1 MKSALTAVAIML
13 ASVSAWGSQNP
24 NYQFTFVTQ
33 TGQTIEGHQ
42 IAALGSP
49 ALNNAGDVIFT
60 GYEKAPIGSSTFLAG
75 LFSPQR
81 LVAPYN
87 GSLPACIGSYFLND
101 SGKIA
106 FAQNTKLTPVY
117 QSVSG
122 VYETSLSG
130 GPVKTIAA
138 PGQVINGVQLITN
151 ICIADN
157 SIGDNFSFDDS
168 GRIIFGDS
176 GGLYVYTP
184 EKGLTNPTI
193 TDVHGQPVSA
203 VIPIGGTS
211 EEFLFSAFSGTTEGI
226 FTPHRV
232 VVETGDRIDGIE
244 LTGFGGPYQS
254 SRRGLAFEASYGPP
268 GESQQGIFTRKSVVV
283 KNGQKID
290 GKLLA
295 ITLEFDVND
304 EDQVVFSGLFGGGVY
319 PNDIAIATRDEIIAA
334 VGDTINGHTVTF
346 LGTPVLNDCGMV
358 AFLATFS
365 DGSQAIVKAI
375 RKWKR

>member
-1 MKSALTAVAIML
+1 MKSALIAVAITL
-13 ASVSAWGSQNP
+13 ASISAWGSQNP

-42 IAALGSP
+42 LAALGSP

-138 PGQVINGVQLITN
+138 PGQVINGAMV
-151 ICIADN
+151 C
-157 SIGDNFSFDDS
+157 SSS
-168 GRIIFGDS
+168 PIFAS
-176 GGLYVYTP
+176 LTTASSTISPSTIRGGSYSVIREDCTCTP
-184 EKGLTNPTI
+184 PRKG
-193 TDVHGQPVSA
+193 
-203 VIPIGGTS
+203 
-211 EEFLFSAFSGTTEGI
+211 
-226 FTPHRV
+226 
-232 VVETGDRIDGIE
+232 
-244 LTGFGGPYQS
+244 
-254 SRRGLAFEASYGPP
+254 
-268 GESQQGIFTRKSVVV
+268 
-283 KNGQKID
+283 
-290 GKLLA
+290 
-295 ITLEFDVND
+295 
-304 EDQVVFSGLFGGGVY
+304 
-319 PNDIAIATRDEIIAA
+319 
-334 VGDTINGHTVTF
+334 
-346 LGTPVLNDCGMV
+346 
-358 AFLATFS
+358 
-365 DGSQAIVKAI
+365 
-375 RKWKR
+375 